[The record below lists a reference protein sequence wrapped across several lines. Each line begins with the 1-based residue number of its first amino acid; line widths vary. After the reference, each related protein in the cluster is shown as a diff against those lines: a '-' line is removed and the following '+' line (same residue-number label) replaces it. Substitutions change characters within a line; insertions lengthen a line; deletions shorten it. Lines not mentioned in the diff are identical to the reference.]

1 MSGKNFILHQT
12 TSLQRE
18 IQNTKAV
25 ECACARFKRDME
37 MTLEASARE
46 GGTVI
51 LRQKKLEPEAYE
63 MEVSEDT
70 VVIYGSNDR
79 SFIYALNELS
89 EKYLGIL
96 PFGFWNDQEIK
107 VKPYV

>member
-37 MTLEASARE
+37 MTLEASPPR
-46 GGTVI
+46 GG
-51 LRQKKLEPEAYE
+51 
-63 MEVSEDT
+63 
-70 VVIYGSNDR
+70 GGG
-79 SFIYALNELS
+79 
-89 EKYLGIL
+89 LG
-96 PFGFWNDQEIK
+96 
-107 VKPYV
+107 

>member
-63 MEVSEDT
+63 MEVMTALLSMHSMNS
-70 VVIYGSNDR
+70 VKNIWGFCR
-79 SFIYALNELS
+79 S
-89 EKYLGIL
+89 G
-96 PFGFWNDQEIK
+96 FGMTRK
-107 VKPYV
+107 SK

>member
-51 LRQKKLEPEAYE
+51 L
-63 MEVSEDT
+63 
-70 VVIYGSNDR
+70 
-79 SFIYALNELS
+79 
-89 EKYLGIL
+89 
-96 PFGFWNDQEIK
+96 
-107 VKPYV
+107 